1 MTQTPTPTSAPP
13 SPTAEDLHR
22 IEADGVAAVVSRDG
36 AELHSFAGSDGREVL
51 WQAGP
56 VWPRRAPVL
65 FPIVGKLAGDR
76 LLHRG
81 APHRMTQHGFAR
93 DRRFEWVERGPA
105 SCRLA
110 LEDDAETRRAYP
122 FAFRF
127 EASYA
132 VDDGALRAVFSVT
145 NTGDEVLPASVGAHP
160 AFRWPLSDGVPKGAH
175 RLEFEAP
182 EPAPVRRLDAGLL
195 AAAAEPSPVVG
206 RTLALSEALFE
217 RDALILDR
225 PVSRSVRYAAEDGTA
240 IEVSWSGFA
249 QLGLWSKP
257 GGDFLC
263 IEPWYGTADPVGFGG
278 EFADKPGL
286 LLLRPGERRE
296 LEWRAKPCPGPGR

>member
-1 MTQTPTPTSAPP
+1 MTQTPPPVPAPP
-13 SPTAEDLHR
+13 APASENLHR
-22 IEADGVAAVVSRDG
+22 LQADGVTALVSRDG
-36 AELHSFAGSDGREVL
+36 AELHSLIGGDGRELL

-56 VWPRRAPVL
+56 VWPRHAPVL

-76 LLHRG
+76 LRHG
-81 APHRMTQHGFAR
+81 GTSYRMTQHGFAR

-105 SCRLA
+105 SCRLV
-110 LEDDAETRRAYP
+110 LRDDASTRRAYP
-122 FAFRF
+122 FAFLF
-127 EASYA
+127 EVSYA
-132 VDDGALRAVFSVT
+132 LADGALRSVFCVT
-145 NTGDEVLPASVGAHP
+145 NTGAEALPASVGAHP
-160 AFRWPLSDGVPKGAH
+160 AFRWPLSEGVPKEAH

-182 EPAPVRRLDAGLL
+182 ETAPVRRLRDGLL
-195 AAAAEPSPVVG
+195 DDAAEPTPVQG
-206 RTLALSEALFE
+206 RKLALSEALFE

-225 PVSRSVRYAAEDGTA
+225 PASRSVRYVAEDGAA

-263 IEPWYGTADPVGFGG
+263 IEPWHGTADPVGFDG

-286 LLLRPGERRE
+286 MPLQPGERRSF
-296 LEWRAKPCPGPGR
+296 EWRAKPRSI

>member
-1 MTQTPTPTSAPP
+1 MTQTPPP
-13 SPTAEDLHR
+13 AREDLHR

-36 AELHSFAGSDGREVL
+36 AELHSLTDAAGRELL

-56 VWPRRAPVL
+56 LWPRRAPVL

-81 APHRMTQHGFAR
+81 RSHRMTQHGFAR
-93 DRRFEWVERGPA
+93 DRRFAWLERARA
-105 SCRLA
+105 SCRLV
-110 LEDDAETRRAYP
+110 LEDDAETRHAYP

-127 EASYA
+127 EVSYA
-132 VDDGALRAVFSVT
+132 LVDGALRAVFSVT
-145 NTGDEVLPASVGAHP
+145 NTGTEVLPASVGAHP
-160 AFRWPLSDGVPKGAH
+160 AFRWPLSEGVPKEAH
-175 RLEFEAP
+175 RLQFEAP
-182 EPAPVRRLDAGLL
+182 EPAPVRRLRAGLL
-195 AAAAEPSPVVG
+195 DAAAEPSPVVG

-225 PVSRSVRYAAEDGTA
+225 PASRSVLYAAEDGAA

-263 IEPWYGTADPVGFGG
+263 IEPWHGTADPVGFEG

-286 LLLRPGERRE
+286 MLLRPGERRDS
-296 LEWRAKPCPGPGR
+296 EWHARPRPGRHR